1 MGFFSR
7 VPIELPEAGR
17 PIIPS
22 VANWGVSTT
31 MTVAFGHGVAEPPLS
46 IVRGTA
52 ATVNGGFL
60 LRPTLVAGQ
69 AASADATDGAPD
81 AGQTIPPDAERL
93 ISAANSDILRK
104 ILRLD
109 VAKGTG
115 QKAESPG
122 YYVGGKTGTAE
133 KIGPHGGYLK
143 HVNVSAFTGIF
154 PMNAPRYAIYVMLDS
169 PKPTAQTHG
178 WTTAGWNA
186 APTASHMITRI
197 APMLGLFPDTQHE
210 TAIEAALAIPMKPAV
225 PRGYRAL
232 GPGND
237 PGTARLHEHE
247 RETEA
252 TAHPR
257 GHAARSHD
265 AAQAAQLAGHTE
277 HAANDLPGPP
287 GHRVHDRG

>member
-1 MGFFSR
+1 M
-7 VPIELPEAGR
+7 
-17 PIIPS
+17 
-22 VANWGVSTT
+22 STT

-52 ATVNGGFL
+52 ATANGGFL

-81 AGQTIPPDAERL
+81 AGQTIPRCG
-93 ISAANSDILRK
+93 AADFGRQF
-104 ILRLD
+104 RHPAQD
-109 VAKGTG
+109 PAAGRGQGHGTEGGITGLLCRG
-115 QKAESPG
+115 QDRH
-122 YYVGGKTGTAE
+122 GG